1 VNRHARLLSEVGMDD
16 ELFLQRF
23 EAAQW
28 APEDWH
34 HREHIKVAYLYLQRY
49 SLEEAIEQIRTAI
62 KRFNAAH
69 QVPEALD
76 RGYHETITQAWM
88 RLVHFALCEYGAAES
103 ADAFFDD
110 HPQLWQMK
118 VLRFFYSKQ
127 RIMSAEAKAEFVAPD
142 ILELPKT
149 RQSPNSIM

>member
-1 VNRHARLLSEVGMDD
+1 MHD
-16 ELFLQRF
+16 ESFLQRF
-23 EAAQW
+23 EAAEW

-34 HREHIKVAYLYLQRY
+34 HREHIKVAYLYLRRY
-49 SLEEAIEQIRTAI
+49 PLEEAIEQIRVAI

-69 QVPEALD
+69 QVPETLD

-88 RLVHFALCEYGAAES
+88 RLVHFTLCEYGAAET
-103 ADAFFDD
+103 ADAFFDQ

-127 RIMSAEAKAEFVAPD
+127 RIMSAQAKAEFVAPD
-142 ILELPKT
+142 ILELPT
-149 RQSPNSIM
+149 ARQSSDSIIKQT